1 MFLDRPIS
9 VDLHKYSVFLEIM
22 DRHWFALVQDV
33 VLILS
38 VKSYEFT
45 VELDIKVLLNR
56 IEEHDRVSGWHLD
69 YVLNQVFAFEIIDF
83 MLLEF

>member
-1 MFLDRPIS
+1 MFLYRPVS
-9 VDLHKYSVFLEIM
+9 VDLHKHSVLFEII
-22 DRHWFALVQDV
+22 DRHRFALVQDV

-83 MLLEF
+83 VLLEF

>member
-1 MFLDRPIS
+1 MFLYRPIS
-9 VDLHKYSVFLEIM
+9 VDLHKHSVLFEIV

-45 VELDIKVLLNR
+45 IELDIKVLLYG

-69 YVLNQVFAFEIIDF
+69 YVLNQVFALEIIDF
-83 MLLEF
+83 VLLEF